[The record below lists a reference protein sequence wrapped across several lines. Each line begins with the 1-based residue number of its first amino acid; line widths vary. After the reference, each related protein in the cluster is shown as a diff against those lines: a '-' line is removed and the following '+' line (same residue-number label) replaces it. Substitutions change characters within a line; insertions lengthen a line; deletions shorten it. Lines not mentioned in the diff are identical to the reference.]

1 MAVTVGTLISPARR
15 AMVASG
21 LLTAAGAVLGVVPY
35 AALHNMAA
43 IWLGESERSGWAGS
57 TWA

>member
-1 MAVTVGTLISPARR
+1 MAVTIGTLISPARR

-43 IWLGESERSGWAGS
+43 I
-57 TWA
+57 